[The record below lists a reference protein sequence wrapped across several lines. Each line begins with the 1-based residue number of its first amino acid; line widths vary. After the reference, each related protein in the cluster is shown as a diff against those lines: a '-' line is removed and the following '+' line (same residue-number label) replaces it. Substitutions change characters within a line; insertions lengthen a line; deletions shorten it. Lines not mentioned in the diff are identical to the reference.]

1 MASMVAGDPPPA
13 LLASLLDDRTPVR
26 YRPALSTSLTP
37 PLVLGAPVQTV
48 LGEAIPLEEVSFVV
62 VDLETTGGSPV
73 NDAITEIGA
82 VRFEGVERVGS
93 FQTLVDP
100 ERPIPPA
107 ITHLTGISDRLV
119 AGAPSLA
126 TVLPSFLE
134 FARGAVIVA
143 HNASF
148 DVGFL
153 NANLLRLEYPTL
165 PSPAVCTA
173 KLARRLVWPEV
184 PNVRLRT
191 LASYFRTRVQPTHR
205 ALQDAEATGEV
216 LQGLLD
222 VGHHLG
228 IHTLGELYHACS
240 ARGRP
245 NFAKIALAE
254 ELPRAPGVYVFLD
267 RNDQILYVGKAKDVR
282 ARVKSYFYGDERKKV
297 QDLVASV
304 TRIEAI
310 ATRGELEALVLE
322 SRLIARHLPRFNAYG
337 KRWRRY
343 AFLKLDPAEAWP
355 RWKLARA
362 CDPTDGAVYLGPF
375 GSSGRATL
383 AKEAL
388 EEAFPVRRC
397 TRSMGR
403 RTRFAPC
410 ALADMG
416 RCLAPCDGRVGQDGY
431 RAVVTAMLAD
441 LQTPG
446 ELVRLLESRMAALAD
461 QERFEEAA
469 HARDRVRALAEA
481 LQRARHDRWL
491 TAGRLLIGG
500 ATGEALDLLGG
511 ALRCA
516 EPHGLAA
523 ADPIGSPAPRDRADE
538 LAVVRSWIRR
548 HPGPVLACDEPPS
561 EPVAGGRELARLMDR
576 MRAADDPA
584 TGRGNERRA
593 DRRTRAAPVPSGR
606 RRTHR

>member
-1 MASMVAGDPPPA
+1 M
-13 LLASLLDDRTPVR
+13 
-26 YRPALSTSLTP
+26 
-37 PLVLGAPVQTV
+37 
-48 LGEAIPLEEVSFVV
+48 
-62 VDLETTGGSPV
+62 
-73 NDAITEIGA
+73 
-82 VRFEGVERVGS
+82 
-93 FQTLVDP
+93 
-100 ERPIPPA
+100 
-107 ITHLTGISDRLV
+107 V

-126 TVLPSFLE
+126 TVMPSFLE

-191 LASYFRTRVQPTHR
+191 LASYFRTRVQPNHR

-254 ELPRAPGVYVFLD
+254 ELPHAPGVYVFRD

-304 TRIEAI
+304 TRIDAI
-310 ATRGELEALVLE
+310 ATGGELEALVLE
-322 SRLIARHLPRFNAYG
+322 SRLIARHLPRFNAHG

-362 CDPTDGAVYLGPF
+362 CDPSDGAVYLGPF
-375 GSSGRATL
+375 GSSGRAVAREGGARGGLPRPQVHAVDGSQDALRTL
-383 AKEAL
+383 RARRHGPVSG
-388 EEAFPVRRC
+388 PVRW
-397 TRSMGR
+397 TRR
-403 RTRFAPC
+403 
-410 ALADMG
+410 
-416 RCLAPCDGRVGQDGY
+416 
-431 RAVVTAMLAD
+431 
-441 LQTPG
+441 
-446 ELVRLLESRMAALAD
+446 
-461 QERFEEAA
+461 
-469 HARDRVRALAEA
+469 
-481 LQRARHDRWL
+481 
-491 TAGRLLIGG
+491 AGR
-500 ATGEALDLLGG
+500 ATARWSP
-511 ALRCA
+511 RCSPTSRPPA
-516 EPHGLAA
+516 SSSGCWSRGWPSS
-523 ADPIGSPAPRDRADE
+523 PIRSGSR
-538 LAVVRSWIRR
+538 
-548 HPGPVLACDEPPS
+548 
-561 EPVAGGRELARLMDR
+561 
-576 MRAADDPA
+576 
-584 TGRGNERRA
+584 
-593 DRRTRAAPVPSGR
+593 R
-606 RRTHR
+606 RRTPATVCARSSRRCSAPVTIGGSPPAGW

>member
-1 MASMVAGDPPPA
+1 MH
-13 LLASLLDDRTPVR
+13 R
-26 YRPALSTSLTP
+26 
-37 PLVLGAPVQTV
+37 
-48 LGEAIPLEEVSFVV
+48 E
-62 VDLETTGGSPV
+62 
-73 NDAITEIGA
+73 
-82 VRFEGVERVGS
+82 
-93 FQTLVDP
+93 
-100 ERPIPPA
+100 
-107 ITHLTGISDRLV
+107 
-119 AGAPSLA
+119 
-126 TVLPSFLE
+126 
-134 FARGAVIVA
+134 ARGGWCGPR
-143 HNASF
+143 S
-148 DVGFL
+148 
-153 NANLLRLEYPTL
+153 
-165 PSPAVCTA
+165 
-173 KLARRLVWPEV
+173 

-191 LASYFRTRVQPTHR
+191 LASYFRTRVQPNHR

-216 LQGLLD
+216 FQGLLD

-254 ELPRAPGVYVFLD
+254 ELPHAPGVYVFRD

-304 TRIEAI
+304 TRIDAI
-310 ATRGELEALVLE
+310 ATGGELEALVLE
-322 SRLIARHLPRFNAYG
+322 SRLIARHLPRFNAHG

-362 CDPTDGAVYLGPF
+362 CDPSDGAVYLGPF
-375 GSSGRATL
+375 GSSGRAVL

-403 RTRFAPC
+403 KTRFAPC

-431 RAVVTAMLAD
+431 RAVVAAMLAD

-446 ELVRLLESRMAALAD
+446 ELVRLLESRMAVLAD

-469 HARDRVRALAEA
+469 HARDRLRALVEA

-491 TAGRLLIGG
+491 TAGRLVIDSS
-500 ATGEALDLLGG
+500 TGEALDLIGG

-516 EPHGLAA
+516 EPDGLAA

-561 EPVAGGRELARLMDR
+561 EPVDGGRELARLMER
-576 MRAADDPA
+576 IRAADDPTTA
-584 TGRGNERRA
+584 RGTGRRGA
-593 DRRTRAAPVPSGR
+593 RRTVAAPVPARR
-606 RRTHR
+606 RRTRR